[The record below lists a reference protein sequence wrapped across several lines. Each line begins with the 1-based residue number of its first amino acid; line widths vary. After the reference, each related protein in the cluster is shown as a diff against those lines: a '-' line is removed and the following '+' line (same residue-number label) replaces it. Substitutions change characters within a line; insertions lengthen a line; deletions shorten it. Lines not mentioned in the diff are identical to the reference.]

1 MRIMLEKIRLSSVD
15 GPDPCWGKPGGRFS
29 GGYLDIGW
37 GASALLMV
45 FDPHRLA
52 RTCFNKNGRNWRESR
67 DVQDVLRPTLRT
79 GPFVSAA
86 PWWLKQVTGPNQSQG
101 EQSLPLQRRSCEVVL
116 QKMGI
121 QGGVRNHG
129 HFLQSILLPPFW

>member
-1 MRIMLEKIRLSSVD
+1 MRIILEKIRLSSVD

-52 RTCFNKNGRNWRESR
+52 RTYFNKNGRNWRESR

-86 PWWLKQVTGPNQSQG
+86 PWWLKQVTGPNQSQ
-101 EQSLPLQRRSCEVVL
+101 EVGNRVYRF
-116 QKMGI
+116 K
-121 QGGVRNHG
+121 GGAVKSFSKRWG
-129 HFLQSILLPPFW
+129 YREG